1 MQAPNLQ
8 FLFNMTTKNKKIV
21 IIDEHRFSRV
31 CSALLDGI
39 GYGAETYP
47 AVNALPSNFDTD
59 DFGLIVLSYPYGDAL
74 IDEVKKKKIPT
85 IILSDNLDG
94 KLISILSDFDN
105 SYCMIKPLDYEKFRL
120 LVKQVMTGELGKE
133 RGYDVV

>member
-1 MQAPNLQ
+1 MQL
-8 FLFNMTTKNKKIV
+8 LFNMATKNKKIV
-21 IIDEHRFSRV
+21 IIDEHRFARV

-47 AVNALPSNFDTD
+47 AINALPSNFDTD
-59 DFGLIVLSYPYGDAL
+59 DFGLIVLSYPYGNAL

-105 SYCMIKPLDYEKFRL
+105 SYCMIKPLDYEKFRF

>member
-1 MQAPNLQ
+1 
-8 FLFNMTTKNKKIV
+8 MTIKNKKIV

-31 CSALLDGI
+31 CSALLDAI

-47 AVNALPSNFDTD
+47 AVNTLPSNFDTNE
-59 DFGLIVLSYPYGDAL
+59 FGLVVLSYPYGDAL
-74 IDEVKKKKIPT
+74 IDQVKKKKIPT

-120 LVKQVMTGELGKE
+120 LVKQVMTGELVRE
-133 RGYDVV
+133 RGYNVV

>member
-1 MQAPNLQ
+1 MA
-8 FLFNMTTKNKKIV
+8 TKNKKNRKIV

-31 CSALLDGI
+31 CSALLDSI
-39 GYGAETYP
+39 GYSAETYP

-59 DFGLIVLSYPYGDAL
+59 EFGLIVLSYPYGNSL

-94 KLISILSDFDN
+94 KLISVLSDFDN
-105 SYCMIKPLDYEKFRL
+105 SYCMIKPLDYEKFRH
-120 LVKQVMTGELGKE
+120 LVKQVMTGELGRE
-133 RGYDVV
+133 RGYTVV